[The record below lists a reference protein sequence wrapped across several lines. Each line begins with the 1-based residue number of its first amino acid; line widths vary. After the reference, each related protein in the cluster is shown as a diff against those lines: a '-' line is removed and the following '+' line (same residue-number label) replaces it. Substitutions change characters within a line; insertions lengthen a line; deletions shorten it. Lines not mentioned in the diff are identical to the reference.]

1 MKKILRLFKIYVVIM
16 KNSLDKDLFNF
27 KFLWVLKFFR
37 IFFPTLW
44 FRNKILSRGERIKNT
59 FEELGPIFVKLGQTI
74 STRKDLLPTDIAEEL
89 VKLQDKVKPFSGE
102 EAKKIIESSLGD
114 SIENIFE
121 NFDIECLASA
131 SVAQV
136 HSAKLEG
143 NDVIIKVLRPNIEK
157 LIRKD
162 IDLMYFI
169 AKTIDKFW
177 EESKRLKPI
186 EIVAEYEKVIFGELD
201 LVKEASNANLLK
213 RNFSESSYLYVPEI
227 YWDYTRDNVLVME
240 RIFGIQISNIEE
252 LNKNKINIKRLAE
265 KGVEIFFT
273 QVFQHNFFH
282 ADMHP
287 GNIFVSYEN
296 PDDPKY
302 CAVDFGIMGSLSE
315 SDQKYLALNFQ
326 AFFQRDYKK
335 VAELHVDSGWVGE
348 NTRVD
353 EFENSIRSVCE
364 PIFEKPLKEISF
376 GNLLLRLFSVARQ
389 YEMTVQPQLVLLQ
402 KTLLN
407 IEGLGRDLYPELDLW
422 VTAKPFF
429 EKWARENNSVSAFLR
444 KISKNSPKLINEL
457 SELPDTL
464 SLFRKQLQD
473 NEVRKEINN
482 LKSEIKDSKIKNA
495 ILLIIIFSMV
505 LFEFSQ

>member
-44 FRNKILSRGERIKNT
+44 FRNNMLSRGERIKNT

-121 NFDIECLASA
+121 GFDIECLASA

>member
-44 FRNKILSRGERIKNT
+44 FRNNMLSRGERIKNT

-121 NFDIECLASA
+121 GFDIECLASA

-169 AKTIDKFW
+169 AKTIDNFW

>member
-1 MKKILRLFKIYVVIM
+1 MIQIIRLIRIYIIIM
-16 KNSLDKDLFNF
+16 RNSLDKELFNF
-27 KFLWVLKFFR
+27 KYLWLIKFLR
-37 IFFPTLW
+37 IFFPNLW
-44 FRNKILSRGERIKNT
+44 FRKNSLSRGERIKNT
-59 FEELGPIFVKLGQTI
+59 FEELGPIFVKLGQAI
-74 STRKDLLPTDIAEEL
+74 STRKDLLPIDIAEEL
-89 VKLQDKVKPFSGE
+89 VKLQDKVTPFSGD
-102 EAKKIIESSLGD
+102 EAKRAIELALND
-114 SIENIFE
+114 NIENTFE
-121 NFDIECLASA
+121 SFEIVPLASA

-136 HSAKLEG
+136 HAAKI
-143 NDVIIKVLRPNIEK
+143 NDKEVIIKVLRPGIEK

-162 IDLMYFI
+162 INLMYFVANI
-169 AKTIDKFW
+169 VDKFW

-186 EIVAEYEKVIFGELD
+186 EIVDEYEKIVFNELD
-201 LVKEASNANLLK
+201 LLKEASNANLLK
-213 RNFSESSYLYVPEI
+213 KNFVDSNYLYVPEI
-227 YWDYTRDNVLVME
+227 YWDLTRKNILVME

-252 LNKNKINIKRLAE
+252 LNKNNINIKRLAE

-335 VAELHVDSGWVGE
+335 VAELHIDSGWVGE

-364 PIFEKPLKEISF
+364 PIFDKPLKDISF

-389 YEMTVQPQLVLLQ
+389 YDMHVQPQLVLLQ

-422 VTAKPFF
+422 ITAKPFF
-429 EKWARENNSVSAFLR
+429 EKWSKDNTSLSSIMK
-444 KISKNSPKLINEL
+444 KISKNSPRLINEIT
-457 SELPDTL
+457 EFPNTL
-464 SLFRKQLQD
+464 SLIKKQLKD
-473 NEVRKEINN
+473 NDVQKELKE
-482 LKSEIKDSKIKNA
+482 LKSYIKNTQFKNIILFI
-495 ILLIIIFSMV
+495 ILLAMI
-505 LFEFSQ
+505 LFEITQ